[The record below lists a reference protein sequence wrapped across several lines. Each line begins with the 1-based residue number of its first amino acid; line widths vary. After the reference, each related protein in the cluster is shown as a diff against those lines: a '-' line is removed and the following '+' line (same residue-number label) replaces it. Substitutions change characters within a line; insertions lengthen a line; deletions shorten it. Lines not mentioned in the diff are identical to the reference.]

1 MGDGAAE
8 RRGQS
13 DYGRDI
19 IWPLAGNRAGDNA
32 AQAVA
37 NDVDLAL
44 RFHERSFDNLV
55 ELALDQDVRTIC
67 IESDAGK
74 IGAVPDACEPGT
86 QLRQV
91 SVGTQE
97 PGNEDDRRPVTTRH
111 TQAVVN
117 RRSMQQKKLRTE

>member
-1 MGDGAAE
+1 MGDGSTE

-13 DYGRDI
+13 NHRRDI
-19 IWPLAGNRAGDNA
+19 IWPLTGDRASDNA

-44 RFHERSFDNLV
+44 RFHERSFKDLV
-55 ELALDQDVRTIC
+55 ELALDQDIRTVC

-86 QLRQV
+86 QLGQV
-91 SVGTQE
+91 SVCTEE
-97 PGNEDDRRPVTTRH
+97 PGEEDDCRPVATRY

-117 RRSMQQKKLRTE
+117 RRGMQ